1 MLVAI
6 GIYTFRNAIANATF
20 VLSLS
25 FNSSTDT
32 GDAGAAKRRQEAIEA
47 LTKIEIEFA
56 QLRDKMYLEK
66 MEEVA
71 KERWQIENGEFAIYR
86 VMHFIFHMF

>member
-1 MLVAI
+1 M
-6 GIYTFRNAIANATF
+6 TSIAS
-20 VLSLS
+20 SL
-25 FNSSTDT
+25 DIA
-32 GDAGAAKRRQEAIEA
+32 GDAGAAKKRQEAIEA

-71 KERWQIENGEFAIYR
+71 KERWQIENGELGR
-86 VMHFIFHMF
+86 NLPLTERSD